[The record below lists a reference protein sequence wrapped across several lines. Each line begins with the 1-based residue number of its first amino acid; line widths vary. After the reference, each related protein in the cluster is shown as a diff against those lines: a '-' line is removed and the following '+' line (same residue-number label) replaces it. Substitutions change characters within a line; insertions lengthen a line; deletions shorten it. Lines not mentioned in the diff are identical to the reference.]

1 LYDIIKIILRIF
13 YNIIF
18 ILYVDNIGKTATYK
32 RRIQMDKL
40 RICASI
46 KHPPFEFIN
55 EKGVMEGFNID
66 ITKSIAKEM
75 GFDINI
81 ELLEWDDAIRKMER
95 RECDAIQGMS
105 ISRERIEKYVFAS
118 EYITLFHSAIALIDR
133 NDLNDLTDLKDYKV
147 AVQENDGYEL
157 IKKIRSRGNNKSM
170 LISTNHE
177 NNLRLLLSKEVDI
190 VIGNKLTLLYYMDKL
205 GIKGGFKL
213 LGKPINITR
222 YGIAFNKGNS
232 NTAFKFKIGM
242 DRIKANGVYES
253 IYDKWFGQNI
263 VYYGKQIIENVDT
276 GVIYIDKLGRI
287 SAVNNFA
294 EKLLHIDS
302 KDLIFKSFYETE
314 IANIF
319 NINII
324 QGILDY
330 YQDAYYGKIK
340 INIDNIYYYLEVNYI
355 KLLDKKNE
363 LMGVLI
369 NFKDITEKTK
379 LEEFLIRKDKM
390 ESLGFLLLNVAHEL
404 RNPLTSIK
412 NFTELMPEHI
422 HEEEFRESL
431 LYHVPKQVDYINKL
445 VSNLLEYSKPKEA
458 ELTRI
463 NVKQFFDNE
472 LLSLFYKLIKS
483 EKNITFC
490 IDIAEEFSIIA
501 DPNQLKQV
509 LINLIQNASDS
520 IKESGIIKIY
530 SFENKD
536 TKVIAI
542 EDDGEPIAES
552 DLSKVFD
559 PFFTTKP
566 SGTGLGL
573 FICYQLIKENNGNI
587 EITNIKNGTK
597 VSLIFNN
604 KGEM

>member
-1 LYDIIKIILRIF
+1 
-13 YNIIF
+13 
-18 ILYVDNIGKTATYK
+18 
-32 RRIQMDKL
+32 
-40 RICASI
+40 
-46 KHPPFEFIN
+46 
-55 EKGVMEGFNID
+55 
-66 ITKSIAKEM
+66 
-75 GFDINI
+75 
-81 ELLEWDDAIRKMER
+81 
-95 RECDAIQGMS
+95 
-105 ISRERIEKYVFAS
+105 
-118 EYITLFHSAIALIDR
+118 
-133 NDLNDLTDLKDYKV
+133 
-147 AVQENDGYEL
+147 
-157 IKKIRSRGNNKSM
+157 
-170 LISTNHE
+170 
-177 NNLRLLLSKEVDI
+177 
-190 VIGNKLTLLYYMDKL
+190 
-205 GIKGGFKL
+205 
-213 LGKPINITR
+213 
-222 YGIAFNKGNS
+222 
-232 NTAFKFKIGM
+232 
-242 DRIKANGVYES
+242 
-253 IYDKWFGQNI
+253 
-263 VYYGKQIIENVDT
+263 
-276 GVIYIDKLGRI
+276 
-287 SAVNNFA
+287 
-294 EKLLHIDS
+294 

-330 YQDAYYGKIK
+330 YQDAYYGKVK
-340 INIDNIYYYLEVNYI
+340 INIDNVYYYLEVNYI

-422 HEEEFRESL
+422 DEEEFRESL

-458 ELTRI
+458 ELTTI

-472 LLSLFYKLIKS
+472 LLSLFYKLIKA

-536 TKVIAI
+536 TKVIVI

-587 EITNIKNGTK
+587 EITNIQNGTK

>member
-1 LYDIIKIILRIF
+1 
-13 YNIIF
+13 
-18 ILYVDNIGKTATYK
+18 
-32 RRIQMDKL
+32 MDKL
-40 RICASI
+40 KICANI

-55 EKGVMEGFNID
+55 EKGVIEGFNID

-75 GFDINI
+75 GFDVQI
-81 ELLEWDDAIRKMER
+81 ELLEWTEAIKKMELK
-95 RECDAIQGMS
+95 ECDAIQGMS
-105 ISRERIEKYVFAS
+105 ISRERIEKYVFAT
-118 EYITLFHSAIALIDR
+118 EYITVFHSAIALIDR
-133 NDLNDLTDLKDYKV
+133 NDLNDLTNLNDYNV

-157 IKKIRSRGNNKSM
+157 IKKMRSRGNNKPM
-170 LISTNHE
+170 LVSANHE
-177 NNLRLLLSKEVDI
+177 ENLRLLLSGEVDI

-213 LGKPINITR
+213 LGKPLNITR
-222 YGIAFNKGNS
+222 YGIAFRKGNS
-232 NTAFKFKIGM
+232 NIAFKFKIGM

-263 VYYGKQIIENVDT
+263 AYYGKQIIENVDT
-276 GVIYIDKLGRI
+276 GVVYIDKLGRI
-287 SAVNNFA
+287 SAVNSFA
-294 EKLLHIDS
+294 EKLLNINS
-302 KDLIFKSFYETE
+302 KDVIFKSFYETE

-330 YQDAYYGKIK
+330 YQDAYYTKIK
-340 INIDNIYYYLEVNYI
+340 INVDNIYYYLEVNYI

-379 LEEFLIRKDKM
+379 LEQFLIRKDKM

-412 NFTELMPEHI
+412 NFIELMPENI
-422 HEEEFRESL
+422 DDEEFKQSL
-431 LYHVPKQVDYINKL
+431 LYHVPRQIDYINKL

-458 ELTRI
+458 ELKEI
-463 NVKQFFDNE
+463 SVKQFFENE
-472 LLSLFYKLIKS
+472 LLNLFYKLIKTD
-483 EKNITFC
+483 KNITFS
-490 IDIAEEFSIIA
+490 IDIPEDFSIIA
-501 DPNQLKQV
+501 DPNQFKQV

-520 IKESGIIKIY
+520 IKEIGMIKIY
-530 SFENKD
+530 SFEDKD
-536 TKVIAI
+536 TKTIVI
-542 EDDGEPIAES
+542 EDNGECISES

-559 PFFTTKP
+559 PFFTTKAN
-566 SGTGLGL
+566 GTGLGL

-587 EITNIKNGTK
+587 EIANIQNGTK

-604 KGEM
+604 KGEVE

>member
-1 LYDIIKIILRIF
+1 
-13 YNIIF
+13 
-18 ILYVDNIGKTATYK
+18 
-32 RRIQMDKL
+32 MDKL

-55 EKGVMEGFNID
+55 EKGAIEGFNID

-177 NNLRLLLSKEVDI
+177 DNLRLLLSKEVDI

-263 VYYGKQIIENVDT
+263 VYYGN
-276 GVIYIDKLGRI
+276 
-287 SAVNNFA
+287 
-294 EKLLHIDS
+294 IDS

-587 EITNIKNGTK
+587 EITNIQNGTK